1 MKGMWKPPENGEALG
16 HQGRHRRRQWRP
28 FWKKFRKNGG
38 DYHAHRAQNE
48 ANGPENSTCEKEH
61 EKQNALPGQA
71 CEKDVDPLGLLA
83 NGDVGKMKELGE
95 VLF

>member
-1 MKGMWKPPENGEALG
+1 MWKPPENGEALG
-16 HQGRHRRRQWRP
+16 HQRKHRRRQWRP

-38 DYHAHRAQNE
+38 DYHGPKTQNE
-48 ANGPENSTCEKEH
+48 ANGPGNSTCEKEH
-61 EKQNALPGQA
+61 EEQNALAGQGY
-71 CEKDVDPLGLLA
+71 EKDMDPLGLLA

>member
-1 MKGMWKPPENGEALG
+1 MWKPPENGEALG
-16 HQGRHRRRQWRP
+16 HQRRHRRRQWRP
-28 FWKKFRKNGG
+28 FWKKFKKNGD
-38 DYHAHRAQNE
+38 DYHEPKTQNE

-61 EKQNALPGQA
+61 EKQNALAGQA
-71 CEKDVDPLGLLA
+71 YEKDMDPLGLLA